1 MTLRDLFSALTWRT
15 RTFFMVACSA
25 LVMLSISACDRTGD
39 SEKPATTEQT
49 ADKHVGSADAH
60 DDHPPGI
67 VTLDTASIRL
77 GGIVVGVADVHT
89 TTGLPVTGAITYD
102 ANRVSHIS
110 ARTQGRVVA
119 LRAELGARVRRGQVL
134 AVLESPEVGQ
144 IRAQHHE
151 AQALVRIAQE
161 NYTREQRLEQQGIS
175 SRKELLDAEA
185 NLRRE
190 QAAQQSAEERLRVLG
205 AGEGIGGEFAIVSP
219 FDGVIVTRDVS
230 LGEMA
235 GPETTLFT
243 VADLS
248 RVWIELDI
256 FERDLVRVKK
266 GQSAAVTVAAHPG
279 RTFPGRIVY
288 IGDIFDPA
296 KRTARARVEL
306 RNDDGALKPGMFAD
320 GTIQIGSNG
329 NVVAVVPQA
338 AVQEIDGRHI
348 VFVPGAV
355 SGEFRA
361 VDVEVGETVENDRVV
376 ILRGLA
382 PTASVVTVGA
392 FVLRSE
398 LQKEELAEEDHH

>member
-1 MTLRDLFSALTWRT
+1 MTLRDLFPTLTWRT
-15 RTFFMVACSA
+15 RTLAAAACSA
-25 LVMLSISACDRTGD
+25 LVVFGSSACDRAAV
-39 SEKPATTEQT
+39 SETPATTDGT
-49 ADKHVGSADAH
+49 SSLSKDAPGAH
-60 DDHPPGI
+60 DDHPQGV
-67 VTLDTASIRL
+67 VTLDTAGIRL
-77 GGIVVGVADVHT
+77 GGIVVGVAEVYT
-89 TTGLPVTGAITYD
+89 TTGLPVTGSITYD
-102 ANRVSHIS
+102 ANRVSHIG
-110 ARTQGRVVA
+110 ARTQGRVVK
-119 LRAELGARVRRGQVL
+119 LRADLGVRVRRGQVL
-134 AVLESPEVGQ
+134 ALLESPEVGQ

-161 NYTREQRLEQQGIS
+161 NYTREQRLEEQGIS
-175 SRKELLDAEA
+175 SRKELLYAEA

-205 AGEGIGGEFAIVSP
+205 AGEGTGGEFAIVSP
-219 FDGVIVTRDVS
+219 FDGVIVARDVS

-266 GQSAAVTVAAHPG
+266 GQSATVTVAAHPG

-306 RNDDGALKPGMFAD
+306 RNDDGALKPGMFAE

-329 NVVAVVPQA
+329 NIVAVVPQA
-338 AVQEIDGRHI
+338 AVQEIDGRRV
-348 VFVPGAV
+348 VFVPGAAN
-355 SGEFRA
+355 GEFRA
-361 VDVEVGETVENDRVV
+361 VEVEVGESIENDRVV
-376 ILRGLA
+376 ILRGVA
-382 PTASVVTVGA
+382 PKAAVVTVGA

-398 LQKEELAEEDHH
+398 LQKEELAEEDH